1 MIALVCP
8 KSHVWG
14 LSFKSCNFRL
24 CEIKCIT
31 IAFNLRLYKRP
42 ESVMYSFGTLLLDLL
57 SRKHIPP
64 THALDMI
71 RDRNLQMLTDSCL
84 EGQFSNDDGTKLVR
98 LASRCLQYQ
107 PRERRNPR
115 SLVSALIPVQKET
128 EVPSHVL
135 MGIAQGGSAMPLTT
149 LGEACL
155 RTDLTFIHM
164 ELWKNWGTK
173 MTRVLQLRFEVGYEC

>member
-1 MIALVCP
+1 
-8 KSHVWG
+8 
-14 LSFKSCNFRL
+14 
-24 CEIKCIT
+24 
-31 IAFNLRLYKRP
+31 
-42 ESVMYSFGTLLLDLL
+42 MYSFDTLLLDLL
-57 SRKHIPP
+57 SGKHIPP
-64 THALDMI
+64 SHAFNMI
-71 RDRNLQMLTDSCL
+71 RDKNLQMLADSCL
-84 EGQFSNDDGTKLVR
+84 EGQFSKDDGTELVR
-98 LASRCLQYQ
+98 LGSRCLQYH

-115 SLVSALIPVQKET
+115 SLVSTLIPAQKET

-173 MTRVLQLRFEVGYEC
+173 MMRVLQLSCHLGCGLIIYIIHDTLNSKKKGTLLFAIKSSKLQ